1 MIDEH
6 HSTLSKQL
14 ALASSQDNQKFGLQ
28 KLALNLQ
35 DKRAYTHQVK
45 YRNNILN
52 FFLMKIQLNSKHKSS
67 GVSLLSPWPFA
78 WQLTK
83 FKIAKDVCWI
93 MKTKTWGRWNSY
105 YWKFKVRIIYNF
117 ITCHKHAS
125 VLKVISVNENLNN
138 FIKNM
143 FLC

>member
-52 FFLMKIQLNSKHKSS
+52 FF
-67 GVSLLSPWPFA
+67 
-78 WQLTK
+78 
-83 FKIAKDVCWI
+83 
-93 MKTKTWGRWNSY
+93 
-105 YWKFKVRIIYNF
+105 
-117 ITCHKHAS
+117 
-125 VLKVISVNENLNN
+125 
-138 FIKNM
+138 
-143 FLC
+143 